1 MEAPSPRGQ
10 KGRGE
15 GVVCGC
21 KAPGELRGLHGN
33 WGPEPSHLYAPNQHH
48 HGARSSSIHPPTIPL
63 VAVPLAPITGFSL
76 PALVLQ
82 LFGFVYA
89 CYVSKVFLEEEDSCE
104 CLCY

>member
-1 MEAPSPRGQ
+1 MGAKLLGSCRGCTGIGVRSHPTSMPQTSIQLGAP
-10 KGRGE
+10 
-15 GVVCGC
+15 
-21 KAPGELRGLHGN
+21 
-33 WGPEPSHLYAPNQHH
+33 QHH

-63 VAVPLAPITGFSL
+63 VVVPLAPITGFSL